1 MLYEFLPLV
10 AFKLPAH
17 LGMASYTIYAN
28 VKLMSSLFSGYGIWL
43 LFPAIPAEDC
53 DLWVYPK

>member
-28 VKLMSSLFSGYGIWL
+28 VKHALGLFSILNSIPL
-43 LFPAIPAEDC
+43 LQRYKWANRPNS
-53 DLWVYPK
+53 L